1 MQFVSVPLLPIEC
14 RNRRRFP
21 LSSNVILLN
30 LSVMVSFQTVPAC
43 MASKSYIY
51 NIYNVPAGRIYTAS
65 NHQATDQALP
75 FLPLA
80 ALRDLADLDD
90 LVVAVVGALVDLVVG
105 ALVDFG
111 FLLGATDGISVGLL
125 EIEGL
130 LETVGLPVG
139 APVVG
144 AGMVGAPPGPQV
156 AGAGAGATA
165 PFPDRGGLG
174 KGSSS

>member
-1 MQFVSVPLLPIEC
+1 
-14 RNRRRFP
+14 
-21 LSSNVILLN
+21 
-30 LSVMVSFQTVPAC
+30 

-90 LVVAVVGALVDLVVG
+90 LVVAVVGALVD
-105 ALVDFG
+105 FG

-144 AGMVGAPPGPQV
+144 AGMVGAGATPPG
-156 AGAGAGATA
+156 
-165 PFPDRGGLG
+165 GGLITAT
-174 KGSSS
+174 GSSS

>member
-1 MQFVSVPLLPIEC
+1 M
-14 RNRRRFP
+14 
-21 LSSNVILLN
+21 
-30 LSVMVSFQTVPAC
+30 
-43 MASKSYIY
+43 
-51 NIYNVPAGRIYTAS
+51 
-65 NHQATDQALP
+65 
-75 FLPLA
+75 A
-80 ALRDLADLDD
+80 ALRDLADLAALVDLDD

-144 AGMVGAPPGPQV
+144 AGMVGAGATPPG
-156 AGAGAGATA
+156 
-165 PFPDRGGLG
+165 GGLITAT
-174 KGSSS
+174 GSSSWAPSPRLLRQVPMHTSGLMGPAPSAGPQRRYVPSSAIVRKYQWLRMPGMTAPSRVQEYWSSLSPVGQQTAQAPILAPQGVVTS

>member
-1 MQFVSVPLLPIEC
+1 
-14 RNRRRFP
+14 
-21 LSSNVILLN
+21 
-30 LSVMVSFQTVPAC
+30 

>member
-1 MQFVSVPLLPIEC
+1 
-14 RNRRRFP
+14 
-21 LSSNVILLN
+21 
-30 LSVMVSFQTVPAC
+30 
-43 MASKSYIY
+43 MA
-51 NIYNVPAGRIYTAS
+51 V
-65 NHQATDQALP
+65 
-75 FLPLA
+75 
-80 ALRDLADLDD
+80 LRDLADLAALVDLDD

-130 LETVGLPVG
+130 LETVGLQVG

-144 AGMVGAPPGPQV
+144 GPPGPQV